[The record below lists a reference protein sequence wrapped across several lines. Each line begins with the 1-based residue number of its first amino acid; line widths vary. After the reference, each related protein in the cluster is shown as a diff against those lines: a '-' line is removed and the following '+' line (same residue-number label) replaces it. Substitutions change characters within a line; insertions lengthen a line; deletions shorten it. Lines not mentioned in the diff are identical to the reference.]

1 MYTNKD
7 KREGMCIMKNRGFE
21 KVSEIQRKN
30 HTVFTDEK
38 GRKHSFPLD
47 VTLPTRADSSSAGY
61 DFYVPKDTLIY
72 PSKDTLIWTD
82 VKAYMGNDEVL
93 KIYIRSSLAVKHG
106 LTLSNNT
113 GIIDSSYY
121 DNKDNEGNIGIS
133 IKNNSGKTY
142 ELVAG
147 ERIAQGIFINYLCAD
162 EEEENT
168 KEREG
173 GFGSSGK

>member
-1 MYTNKD
+1 
-7 KREGMCIMKNRGFE
+7 
-21 KVSEIQRKN
+21 
-30 HTVFTDEK
+30 
-38 GRKHSFPLD
+38 
-47 VTLPTRADSSSAGY
+47 
-61 DFYVPKDTLIY
+61 
-72 PSKDTLIWTD
+72 
-82 VKAYMGNDEVL
+82 MGNDEVL

-147 ERIAQGIFINYLCAD
+147 ERIAQGIFINYLCRRRR
-162 EEEENT
+162 
-168 KEREG
+168 K
-173 GFGSSGK
+173 